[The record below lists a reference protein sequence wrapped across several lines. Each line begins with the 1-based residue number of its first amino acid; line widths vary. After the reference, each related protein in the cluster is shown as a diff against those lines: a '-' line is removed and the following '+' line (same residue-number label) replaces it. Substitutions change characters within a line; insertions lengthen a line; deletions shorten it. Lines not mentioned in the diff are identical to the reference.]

1 MSERREKLRAWFGEP
16 GLYGITDCEQ
26 SRGRST
32 IAVVEAM
39 LSAGVKIIQYRDK
52 SKETGEQLADCLL
65 LRSLTRAAGAL
76 FIIDD
81 HPDLAMLVD
90 ADGVHVGQRDYPPA
104 AVRRLLGPDKFIGL
118 STHAPKEAITAQ
130 ENDDVDYIGVGP
142 LFATQTKKNVCAPVG
157 LAYLDFVRKNIELP
171 FVAIGGVKEHNIGE
185 VATHG
190 AKTIAVVSA
199 ITGATDIGATIN
211 RLRQCL

>member
-1 MSERREKLRAWFGEP
+1 MSERREKLRAWFDKP
-16 GLYGITDCEQ
+16 AIYGITDCEQ
-26 SRGRST
+26 SRGRTT

-52 SKETGEQLADCLL
+52 SKETGEQLADCLI
-65 LRSLTRAAGAL
+65 LRKLTLAAGAL

-81 HPDLAMLVD
+81 HPDLALLVD
-90 ADGVHVGQRDYPPA
+90 ADGVHVGQQDYPPA
-104 AVRRLLGPDKFIGL
+104 AVRSLLGPDKFIGL
-118 STHAPKEAITAQ
+118 STHAPEEAIAAQ
-130 ENDDVDYIGVGP
+130 ANEDVDYIGVGP

-157 LAYLDFVRKNIELP
+157 LAYLDFVQKNITLP

-185 VATHG
+185 VAAHG

-199 ITGATDIGATIN
+199 ITGADDIGAAIN
-211 RLRQCL
+211 RLRACL